1 MSTASTSYTLD
12 DAISKLKF
20 GLSTRLEE
28 KSERILN
35 DDEILGLEKILYK
48 LDRELATTKS
58 KERQMASR
66 YIAFNKQLTGFR
78 EMFTR
83 YRHAREAY
91 SMAKTYESNI
101 RREAADAQ
109 MRAMREKY
117 SRKQQRKQEQLR
129 EDRTR
134 TRSTEATLTISTSD
148 RISPELIQLMGTLK
162 KPAIL
167 CPVCFSSYLR
177 LFARLQ
183 WKSVSDRQNPPYT
196 QRFQTCI
203 SHLLRERHYHHC
215 QLSCKYLFISIL
227 KSELKLTTYWNLTCR
242 LSSRRFRTNIT
253 ILLATLARRLCPP
266 IPMKVWTS

>member
-117 SRKQQRKQEQLR
+117 SQKQQRKQEQLR

-167 CPVCFSSYLR
+167 CPIGKTPVYPKVSNLHISS
-177 LFARLQ
+177 
-183 WKSVSDRQNPPYT
+183 T
-196 QRFQTCI
+196 T
-203 SHLLRERHYHHC
+203 RET
-215 QLSCKYLFISIL
+215 LPSLPVVV
-227 KSELKLTTYWNLTCR
+227 
-242 LSSRRFRTNIT
+242 RRFRTNMT

>member
-117 SRKQQRKQEQLR
+117 SQKQQRKQEQLR

-148 RISPELIQLMGTLK
+148 RISPELIQLMVSENLSTFPVQLMTLIMCRALSRNPPFSAQYVSLRICVCLPGSNGNLYQIGK
-162 KPAIL
+162 TPRIPKGFKPAYLIYYVSPATFGTVPNAHKYFFEFRRETL
-167 CPVCFSSYLR
+167 PSLPV
-177 LFARLQ
+177 
-183 WKSVSDRQNPPYT
+183 V
-196 QRFQTCI
+196 
-203 SHLLRERHYHHC
+203 
-215 QLSCKYLFISIL
+215 
-227 KSELKLTTYWNLTCR
+227 
-242 LSSRRFRTNIT
+242 
-253 ILLATLARRLCPP
+253 
-266 IPMKVWTS
+266 V

>member
-35 DDEILGLEKILYK
+35 DDEILRLEKILYK

-109 MRAMREKY
+109 MRAMREKHFQ
-117 SRKQQRKQEQLR
+117 KQQQKQEQLR
-129 EDRTR
+129 KDRTR

-167 CPVCFSSYLR
+167 CPIGKTPRIPKGFKPAYLIYY
-177 LFARLQ
+177 
-183 WKSVSDRQNPPYT
+183 VSPATFGTVHNAHKYFFEFR
-196 QRFQTCI
+196 
-203 SHLLRERHYHHC
+203 RET
-215 QLSCKYLFISIL
+215 LPSLPVVVNASA
-227 KSELKLTTYWNLTCR
+227 ET
-242 LSSRRFRTNIT
+242 LSSDSDESLDIIDDGIGHVDDSTT
-253 ILLATLARRLCPP
+253 DD
-266 IPMKVWTS
+266 

>member
-1 MSTASTSYTLD
+1 MTVRWIYKMAHTLASMSTASTSYTLD

-117 SRKQQRKQEQLR
+117 SQKQQRKQEQLR

-167 CPVCFSSYLR
+167 CPIGKTPRIPKGFKPAYLIYYERDITITASCRVSTYSSRFS
-177 LFARLQ
+177 
-183 WKSVSDRQNPPYT
+183 
-196 QRFQTCI
+196 
-203 SHLLRERHYHHC
+203 
-215 QLSCKYLFISIL
+215 L

-242 LSSRRFRTNIT
+242 LSSRRFRTN
-253 ILLATLARRLCPP
+253 
-266 IPMKVWTS
+266 M